1 MRTGVIGLGA
11 MGMPIAA
18 NLHQAGHLATAW
30 NRTRAKAEAF
40 ARQTGAAIA
49 STPVEL
55 ATQCELILIS
65 VSADQDLREVID
77 ALLPGL
83 APGSV
88 VVDTSTVGAQTA
100 RQVAQQL
107 ARKGVHFLDAPV
119 TGGVEGAKNARL
131 TMMAGGDAAV
141 LERVRPTL
149 EAIAQ
154 RIVHMGPAG
163 SGQMTKAVNQIMA
176 AGINQA
182 VTEALAFAKAAG
194 LSLDKVIEAVSG
206 GAAGNW
212 FLSHRGPTMVR
223 DKFTPGFRLALHHK
237 DLSICKQMAGNL
249 GAQLPVVE
257 MTLIHYQRLM
267 EAGYGDED
275 ISALFHLKQ
284 QLFEEKP

>member
-18 NLHQAGHLATAW
+18 NLHQAGYLAAAW

-65 VSADQDLREVID
+65 VSADQDLLEVID
-77 ALLPGL
+77 ALLSGL

-88 VVDTSTVGAQTA
+88 VVDTSTVSAQTA

-119 TGGVEGAKNARL
+119 TGGVEGAKSAKL
-131 TMMAGGDAAV
+131 TMMVGGDAVV

-149 EAIAQ
+149 EAIVQ

-163 SGQMTKAVNQIMA
+163 SGQMTKATNQIMA
-176 AGINQA
+176 AGVNQA

-194 LSLDKVIEAVSG
+194 LSLDKVIEAVGG

-223 DKFTPGFRLALHHK
+223 DNFTPGFRLALHHK
-237 DLSICKQMAGNL
+237 DLSICKQMASDL
-249 GAQLPVVE
+249 GARLPVIE

-267 EAGYGDED
+267 ETGYGDED
-275 ISALFHLKQ
+275 ISALFRLKQ
-284 QLFEEKP
+284 KLFEGEP

>member
-1 MRTGVIGLGA
+1 MRTGMIGLGA

-18 NLHQAGHLATAW
+18 NLRKAGYLAAAW
-30 NRTRAKAEAF
+30 NRTRAKAEAL
-40 ARQTGAAIA
+40 AGQTGAAIA
-49 STPVEL
+49 PTPAEL
-55 ATQCELILIS
+55 AAQCKLILIS

-83 APGSV
+83 SPNSV
-88 VVDTSTVGAQTA
+88 VVDTSTVSAQTA

-107 ARKGVHFLDAPV
+107 ARKEAHFLDAPV

-131 TMMAGGDAAV
+131 SMMVGGDAAV
-141 LERVRPTL
+141 LERVRPAL

-163 SGQMTKAVNQIMA
+163 SGQMAKAVNQIMA

-212 FLSHRGPTMVR
+212 FLSHRGPAMVR
-223 DKFTPGFRLALHHK
+223 DNFTPGFRLALHHK
-237 DLSICKQMAGNL
+237 DLSICKQMASDL
-249 GAQLPVVE
+249 GAQLPLVE
-257 MTLIHYQRLM
+257 MTLIHYRHLM

-275 ISALFHLKQ
+275 ISALFRLKQ
-284 QLFEEKP
+284 QLFGEKP